1 MQQQYQTN
9 TGIVID
15 YLAAVGRGKD
25 TLRAYTSCYNSLGD
39 ALNREGVSFS
49 PKMAGAAW

>member
-15 YLAAVGRGKD
+15 YLAAAGRGKA
-25 TLRAYTSCYNSLGD
+25 TLNI
-39 ALNREGVSFS
+39 
-49 PKMAGAAW
+49 PP